1 MYTDEQAREA
11 IAKQML
17 KDMEKEHNLRLHEW
31 AIEEQTTYNLPY
43 RVLFNYYKS
52 DRDYMEI
59 PINPYYP
66 YPDIP
71 KEYKPPRWNPER
83 DGGYTTSEWFSIIS
97 KPTGEID
104 ENGKRIYTFEVPKEI
119 QDKIDEWQAE
129 KVRER
134 TRGEYHHIWDLD
146 TEQGRQA
153 WLYWFMV
160 FIMPYADDIPHWN
173 SFDMYGDTKH
183 TEQELNERKRYYM
196 NLIEQCREHPEL
208 YKHEVQH
215 KDIADYDKYDFDD
228 RMSWGYMWH
237 DDFNHEP
244 PQGDNALEIMYK
256 ERERLKRYYG
266 ENYDIFEV
274 TDRNSMSY
282 RVEEIIKKLETER
295 GLI

>member
-1 MYTDEQAREA
+1 MYTDEQVKEA
-11 IAKQML
+11 ITKMKL
-17 KDMEKEHNLRLHEW
+17 KDTKKKITLMYHEN
-31 AIEEQTTYNLPY
+31 AIQEQATYNLPY
-43 RVLFNYYKS
+43 RVLFDYYKAN
-52 DRDYMEI
+52 RDFMEI

-83 DGGYTTSEWFSIIS
+83 DGGYTFDEWFKIIS

-104 ENGKRIYTFEVPKEI
+104 ENGKRKCTIEIPTEI
-119 QDKIDEWQAE
+119 QAQIDEWQRQ
-129 KVRER
+129 KIRER
-134 TRGEYHHIWDLD
+134 TGGEYHHIWDLE

-208 YKHEVQH
+208 YKHEVQR
-215 KDIADYDKYDFDD
+215 KDIGDYDKYDFEGT
-228 RMSWGYMWH
+228 GYMWN
-237 DDFNHEP
+237 DDFNNEP
-244 PQGDNALEIMYK
+244 PQGDNILEIMYK
-256 ERERLKRYYG
+256 ERELLKRFYG
-266 ENYDIFEV
+266 KKYDEYEV
-274 TDRNSMSY
+274 NNRYSMSY
-282 RVEEIIKKLETER
+282 RVEEIIKKLEAEQGIKTD
-295 GLI
+295 

>member
-11 IAKQML
+11 IAKQRL

-52 DRDYMEI
+52 DRDFMEI
-59 PINPYYP
+59 PLNPYYP
-66 YPDIP
+66 YPTVP

-83 DGGYTTSEWFSIIS
+83 DGGYTIDEWYSIIC

-104 ENGKRIYTFEVPKEI
+104 KNGKRKRKVEIPKEI
-119 QDKIDEWQAE
+119 QAKIDEWQAE

-134 TRGEYHHIWDLD
+134 TGGEYHHIWDLE

-183 TEQELNERKRYYM
+183 TEKELTERKRYYM
-196 NLIEQCREHPEL
+196 NLIEQCRERPEL
-208 YKHEVQH
+208 YKHEVQR
-215 KDIADYDKYDFDD
+215 KDIGDYDKYDFDD
-228 RMSWGYMWH
+228 WILSGYMWR
-237 DDFNHEP
+237 DDYNNEP

-266 ENYDIFEV
+266 ENYDKFEANN
-274 TDRNSMSY
+274 RYSRCY

-295 GLI
+295 A